1 MGMFTRP
8 PFVLF
13 ALEDI
18 PIKTLNTLLQKAK
31 DGSTVEQWWWYLA
44 EVPDYRAAPQERPD
58 YSHDLGTEAPIK
70 PSFSSH
76 FVGKRLED
84 LTQWLINK
92 PPNVFLD
99 AGFFGVLDKQTERT
113 GKIAICRV
121 NDPKEPE
128 RAWCIQKTAAE
139 STLYMA
145 GLDSIAD
152 WNMDVQDHKYEID
165 I

>member
-8 PFVLF
+8 PFALF

-44 EVPDYRAAPQERPD
+44 EVPDYCAAPQERPD
-58 YSHDLGTEAPIK
+58 YSHDLGTEAPIN
-70 PSFSSH
+70 PSFSSR

-84 LTQWLINK
+84 LTQWLINM

-99 AGFFGVLDKQTERT
+99 GGFFGVLDKQTERT
-113 GKIAICRV
+113 GKV
-121 NDPKEPE
+121 S
-128 RAWCIQKTAAE
+128 IQ
-139 STLYMA
+139 
-145 GLDSIAD
+145 
-152 WNMDVQDHKYEID
+152 
-165 I
+165 